1 LRGGGLVSGNP
12 SDPNDVDFYRT
23 GSVRGFR
30 LHAPNAFTIA
40 SGYGLSISF
49 DSPTNQSNKD
59 TIAISV
65 LDEKLVALNSVAES

>member
-1 LRGGGLVSGNP
+1 LDILGGG
-12 SDPNDVDFYRT
+12 F
-23 GSVRGFR
+23 GFD
-30 LHAPNAFTIA
+30 APNA
-40 SGYGLSISF
+40 LSISF